1 MSALPAAAKRKV
13 DEIDDDD
20 VTEAELTQAT
30 PTKLPNTKLQT
41 MRAVTPDA
49 KRQTRME
56 LAKVLSSAGSYP
68 IPPGATDVLFTTSV
82 QLSYRSQSVVYISP
96 PPILL
101 DNKVVT
107 MLKQKFPSGQT
118 LCEALLDPVVPVN
131 QPPLETGMAE
141 IQKMPPIIQSYKGR
155 NSELQVHVVKVSGE
169 WIVRPVAPGYVE
181 IQIPELPPITMR
193 LCSYHV
199 DRLLFISKH
208 GARDPKKELTLI
220 NDNYVIGHSFYV
232 HSGINPPAIVLDK
245 PTNEKKISLAMEMT
259 RENLDRMHTAM
270 LKVKSMSRGIC
281 CTIPHDSSNRIAYM
295 DSIIDGRKGYLV
307 RFDTDK
313 KHVLTF
319 LTLEYMEA
327 MRLLCEGRIARSI
340 AVSDG
345 TIITFEIG
353 RFLLTD
359 PSNGTSFSIVRA
371 IAARLLNGIPKVV
384 S

>member
-30 PTKLPNTKLQT
+30 PTKLQT
-41 MRAVTPDA
+41 IRAVTPDA

-56 LAKVLSSAGSYP
+56 LAKVLSSAGNYP

-82 QLSYRSQSVVYISP
+82 QLSYRSQSVVYASP
-96 PPILL
+96 PPIPL

-118 LCEALLDPVVPVN
+118 LCEALFDPVAPVN
-131 QPPLETGMAE
+131 QSPLETGMAE

-155 NSELQVHVVKVSGE
+155 NCEVLVHVVRVTGE

-199 DRLLFISKH
+199 DKLLFISKH
-208 GARDPKKELTLI
+208 GARDPKKELTLV

-232 HSGINPPAIVLDK
+232 HSGINPPAMVLDK
-245 PTNEKKISLAMEMT
+245 PTNEKRVSLAMEMT

-270 LKVKSMSRGIC
+270 LKVKSFSRGIC
-281 CTIPHDSSNRIAYM
+281 CALSHDSSNRIAYM

-319 LTLEYMEA
+319 LSLEYMEA

-340 AVSDG
+340 SVSDG

-359 PSNGTSFSIVRA
+359 PSNGTSFSIVKA